1 MRSILT
7 ATPASNETVTITDM
21 EAGIEHLS
29 RGTTR
34 TTDIMLI
41 VTEPYYKSLE
51 TAARIRKMA
60 GEIGIDNTYIVAN
73 KVRNETEASAI
84 RAFCAKQNLEIIGTI
99 PYDEMVAEAS
109 MVPASPV
116 DHQPDSA
123 GVAAVAALAR
133 TLTNGHMNDARN

>member
-7 ATPASNETVTITDM
+7 ATPADDETITITDM

-34 TTDIMLI
+34 TTDVMLI
-41 VTEPYYKSLE
+41 VAEPYYKSLE
-51 TAARIRKMA
+51 TAAQVRKMA
-60 GEIGIDNTYIVAN
+60 NEIGIENTYIVAN

-84 RAFCAKQNLEIIGTI
+84 QAFCDKQSLEIIGSI
-99 PYDEMVAEAS
+99 PYDEKVAEAS
-109 MVPASPV
+109 MMPASPI

-123 GVAAVAALAR
+123 GVAAVAELAQKLT
-133 TLTNGHMNDARN
+133 TLHPN